1 MSPIHRVVLLVI
13 DGLRPEAVS
22 PTVMPSL
29 ACLAASGWSA
39 EARTVRPS
47 VTIAALTSLATGVPP
62 ERHGVV
68 DARLPAVG
76 ALRGLQPLPLVLK
89 RHGHLTRIVTGPLP
103 TPHRVLSR
111 TLLGLAGVGSLIT
124 AALNPRDLARTGERE
139 QERLAAALTIIYLN
153 DCDRAGHREGWMSRG
168 YLAAARAA
176 DSAVAELVDTVIARE
191 GGLLLVTADH
201 GGGGVAATDHDMPH
215 PTNDTIPIVAGG
227 AHVLSGRGP
236 VGSSLLDL
244 PPTILRALG
253 VPVPRAYTGRVL
265 NLLTEDAAAVA

>member
-1 MSPIHRVVLLVI
+1 MSRIHRVVLLVI

-201 GGGGVAATDHDMPH
+201 GGGGLRPRITTCRIP
-215 PTNDTIPIVAGG
+215 PTTPSRSWPAGRTYSR
-227 AHVLSGRGP
+227 AEARWARRCWTSRRRYFERSAFPCRGP
-236 VGSSLLDL
+236 IPDGC
-244 PPTILRALG
+244 
-253 VPVPRAYTGRVL
+253 
-265 NLLTEDAAAVA
+265 